1 MNLQQLRYVVEIAKM
16 GSITK
21 AAKNL
26 YMGQPNLSKS
36 VKELETEIGFTLFRR
51 TAKGVVPTPGGADF
65 LGYARS
71 IIAQMDTL
79 TQRYHKDPSEASVL
93 RCAAPRASYAAE
105 AFGRYSAALPQPLNL
120 SYRETNALSV
130 IADVADGTAEIG
142 VVRFEDAHTEYFEKL
157 FYEKG
162 LAAEELWHYAMV
174 VLVHETHPLAALPEV
189 PYHLLAQYTEIV
201 HGDFMPVLPEEIVEQ
216 TSPQNQIAIFDRGSQ
231 FDILRTVRG
240 SYLWVSPMPFAV
252 LERHGLVQKMCRSK
266 TRYHDV
272 IVHRASAPL
281 PAIAAD
287 FAAALRE
294 EIAGL
299 IQT

>member
-1 MNLQQLRYVVEIAKM
+1 MNVQQLRYVVEIAKT

-36 VKELETEIGFTLFRR
+36 VKELENEIGITLFRR
-51 TAKGVVPTPGGADF
+51 TAKGVVATSGGADF

-79 TQRYHKDPSEASVL
+79 TQRYHRQTSEESVL
-93 RCAAPRASYAAE
+93 RCAVPRASYVAE

-130 IADVADGTAEIG
+130 IAEVSDGTAEIG
-142 VVRFEDAHTEYFEKL
+142 VVRFEETHSEYFEKL
-157 FYEKG
+157 FYEKN
-162 LAAEELWHYAMV
+162 LAVEELWHYAMV
-174 VLVHETHPLAALPEV
+174 VLLHETHPLAALPEV
-189 PYHLLAQYTEIV
+189 PYHLLTQYTEIV
-201 HGDFMPVLPEEIVEQ
+201 HGDFMPVLPEETLEQ
-216 TSPQNQIAIFDRGSQ
+216 TSAQNQIAIFDRGSQ

-252 LERHGLVQKMCRSK
+252 LERHALVQKPCRSQN
-266 TRYHDV
+266 RYHDV
-272 IVHRASAPL
+272 IVHRASTPL
-281 PAIAAD
+281 SPVACG
-287 FAAALRE
+287 FAAALHE